1 MKTQIS
7 TTPEQSQRLIA
18 CGVNPD
24 SADMYLSINL
34 NEGENY
40 GKYSTHI
47 IGEDLRTLDE
57 IMSASDLSPVWS
69 LSALLDMMKDKK
81 VLVAYLPKE
90 KEWQVLA
97 KINNVNHGCYSD
109 SPIESCVKMLE
120 LMYKNDYTLNTK

>member
-1 MKTQIS
+1 MKPQTA
-7 TTPEQSQRLIA
+7 TTIEQSQRLIA

-24 SADMYLSINL
+24 SADMTWQTPIMTSQKSNKSLVVWRPKHKDY
-34 NEGENY
+34 
-40 GKYSTHI
+40 
-47 IGEDLRTLDE
+47 IGDVP
-57 IMSASDLSPVWS
+57 AWS